1 MPSSRATRLYDQRV
15 SMPLSHLG
23 DPTTAAPSI
32 PMTRPPLQEGG
43 SWDEAAFYF
52 WTYDRPT
59 SMWYYV
65 GTVALPVLV
74 VACCLFPLA
83 PW

>member
-1 MPSSRATRLYDQRV
+1 
-15 SMPLSHLG
+15 
-23 DPTTAAPSI
+23 
-32 PMTRPPLQEGG
+32 MTRPPLQEGG

>member
-1 MPSSRATRLYDQRV
+1 MYHQRV
-15 SMPLSHLG
+15 STHPRH
-23 DPTTAAPSI
+23 
-32 PMTRPPLQEGG
+32 TRNVATGNLCGPPAFQEGG

-59 SMWYYV
+59 SIWYYV